1 MSDNCIFCKIG
12 RGEIPARKVYED
24 DEFVAFHDINPAAP
38 VHLLL
43 IPRRHVVSM
52 QDITADDAPWLGRM
66 VTLAARLAADN
77 GCNPGPEG
85 GFRLLTNAGA
95 EGGQEVPHLH
105 FHIIGG
111 SRPWQGRAAPNA

>member
-24 DEFVAFHDINPAAP
+24 DEFVAFHDINPTAP

-52 QDITADDAPWLGRM
+52 QDITPDDAPWLGRM

-77 GCNPGPEG
+77 GCNPGPQG